1 MRIPSTLSVL
11 SALGA
16 IAPVLFGADALS
28 PEQARESFVLADP
41 ALSVELVA
49 SEPMVESPCAFAFD
63 EQGQLFVAENRGYPN
78 TADPAQGR
86 IALLRDKDGDGRMD
100 ERVTFADGLTYPNG
114 VLPWRGGVIVT
125 CAPDVLYFKDK
136 DGDGMADERRVLLTG
151 FATTGST
158 QLRVNAPTLGPDGWV
173 YLAAGL
179 SGGNITCPEHPDR
192 PALKMTSDVR
202 FHPETLEVQLVDGRS
217 QYGMS
222 FDDFG
227 RRFICMNR
235 LPIQHVVLGSRWLR
249 RNPNLAFSETV
260 QDCHERDV
268 KTGLRG
274 GGDGVRLHP
283 ISSNI
288 TTADSHAGSFS
299 AACGVHVWRG
309 GSIGPAYDGK
319 VFSCDPTGN
328 LVHVDRLQDRGATFS
343 AAPLF
348 GDREFMASRDDWF
361 RPVFVGSGPDGAFYV
376 ADMYRLVI
384 EHPDYL
390 PQEVRKRTDFESGK
404 AMGRIWRVR
413 TSGAKPV
420 KPAFSTEAE
429 RLNGLAE
436 GKGWQR
442 ETAFRLVLE
451 KPMPAKTLRER
462 LGHADSAGN
471 ATLLHLLAAR
481 GELDPEALQFGAN
494 GADPVLR
501 EIVLRLWM
509 EQKSPRSWMP
519 DPAVLGN
526 EDDAR
531 TRFVGALALGEIP
544 EGTSALAAI
553 AARDAGDRW
562 TRAAVLSS
570 INERAG
576 DFLRAFFE
584 TAQNIRE
591 GEVELLRAAARSF
604 ANLGE
609 LRKALDEQR
618 GGLEAG
624 REGLGNA
631 VTALV
636 LGVSERS
643 NERLEPKAGDA
654 WLGAIV
660 DGALDVAQRNDRDP
674 IERAL
679 CVQLLGRATWAKVG
693 ATLIKLATTEKDE
706 SLKPAAIRAVASF
719 PEKDVTQALLTPEAW
734 KHATPM
740 QRDFLLETLLSRAPH
755 VPGVLAAVEQGR
767 LPANAIPTNRRA
779 ALSKSA
785 DKETRER
792 AEAIF
797 GKIGG
802 DRQAA
807 FEKSK
812 AVLGLTPKPA
822 HGRELFQQVCA
833 TCHRLDR
840 MGYSV
845 GPDLLDIRNQT
856 KENILFHVVVP
867 DAEIAAAFTAYL
879 AETKDGR
886 SISGIMV
893 SENPTSVTL
902 RGPLAQET
910 SLLRSEIKTLEAL
923 PASLMPPGLEQAM
936 SDQDLADLIAFL
948 KGE

>member
-1 MRIPSTLSVL
+1 MRIPSTFVAFL
-11 SALGA
+11 SATTSALLGA
-16 IAPVLFGADALS
+16 SGLT

-49 SEPMVESPCAFAFD
+49 SEPLIESPCAFAFD
-63 EQGQLFVAENRGYPN
+63 EQGHLFVAENRGYPN
-78 TADPAQGR
+78 TSAPAQGR
-86 IALLRDKDGDGRMD
+86 IALLRDKDGDGHMD
-100 ERVTFADGLTYPNG
+100 ERVTFAEGVTYPNG
-114 VLPWRGGVIVT
+114 VLPWRGGLIVT

-136 DGDGMADERRVLLTG
+136 DGDGKADERRVLLTG

-158 QLRVNAPTLGPDGWV
+158 QLRVNAPTLGPDGWI

-179 SGGNITCPEHPDR
+179 SGGNITCPEHPER
-192 PALKMTSDVR
+192 GPLKMTSDVR

-274 GGDGVRLHP
+274 GGNGVRLHP

-309 GSIGPAYDGK
+309 GAIGPAYDGR

-328 LVHVDRLQDRGATFS
+328 LVHVDRMEDRGATFS
-343 AAPLF
+343 ATPLF

-361 RPVFVGSGPDGAFYV
+361 RPVYVASGPDGAFYV

-413 TSGAKPV
+413 TSGAKLV
-420 KPAFSTEAE
+420 NPAFSSEAE
-429 RLNGLAE
+429 KLKALTG
-436 GKGWQR
+436 GKGWPR
-442 ETAFRLVLE
+442 DTAYRLLLE
-451 KPMPAKTLRER
+451 KPVPARTLREA
-462 LGHADSAGN
+462 LGHTDSAGTT
-471 ATLLHLLAAR
+471 ALLHLLAAR
-481 GELDPEALQFGAN
+481 GELDSEALQFGAN
-494 GADPVLR
+494 GADPALR
-501 EIVLRLWM
+501 EVVLRLWM
-509 EQKSPRSWMP
+509 EQKSPRGWMP

-526 EDDAR
+526 EVDAR
-531 TRFVGALALGEIP
+531 TRFVGALALGDIP
-544 EGTSALAAI
+544 EGTAALAAI

-570 INERAG
+570 INGPAG
-576 DFLRAFFE
+576 DFLKAFFE
-584 TAQNIRE
+584 TAEEIHD
-591 GEVELLRAAARSF
+591 GEVEIIRGAARSF
-604 ANLGE
+604 ANLAE
-609 LRKALDEQR
+609 LRKTLDENS
-618 GGLEAG
+618 GIFEAG
-624 REGLGNA
+624 RAGLGRA
-631 VTALV
+631 ITALV

-643 NERLEPKAGDA
+643 GERLEAKEGDA

-660 DGALDVAQRNDRDP
+660 DGAVNVALKDDREVS
-674 IERAL
+674 ERVL
-679 CVQLLGRATWAKVG
+679 CIQLLGHATWSKAG
-693 ATLIKLATTEKDE
+693 QALIKLATTEKDE
-706 SLKPAAIRAVASF
+706 SLKTAAIRAVAAF
-719 PEKDVTQALLTPEAW
+719 PENEVTQALLTPEAW
-734 KHATPM
+734 KHATPV

-755 VPGVLAAVEQGR
+755 VPGVLDAVEQGR
-767 LPANAIPTNRRA
+767 LPANAIPTNRRS
-779 ALSKSA
+779 ALSKSG
-785 DKETRER
+785 DKEIRAR
-792 AEAIF
+792 AETLF
-797 GKIGG
+797 GKVGW

-812 AVLGLTPKPA
+812 AALALAAKPA
-822 HGRELFQQVCA
+822 HGRDLFQQVCA

-840 MGYSV
+840 LGYAV

-856 KENILFHVVVP
+856 KENILFHIVVP
-867 DAEIAAAFTAYL
+867 DAEIAPAFTAYL

-893 SENPTSVTL
+893 SENPTSITL

-923 PASLMPPGLEQAM
+923 PSSLMPPGLEQAM
-936 SDQDLADLIAFL
+936 STQDLADLVAFL